1 MNAHTDQ
8 PARSELMRS
17 QPFLFAF
24 LLTISLA
31 IICVLLVF
39 YAGLRRGMD
48 HVTMFGPE
56 NEQAAIAIAL
66 SDVVYNLNEGYVG
79 YASVFN
85 KLVEV
90 WNRGAK
96 SGHDPIL
103 IENSSDRHLLNDAIS
118 TAASLGPQSPG
129 FVGDRWLITMIYTDV
144 GQVDFTKLA
153 FRIFGLTIESR
164 YYMFFMLILASAVF
178 YLLVFWN
185 HPICWIVLLCTLFSF
200 YIEVQTSVFTVS
212 MPTFSSE
219 RHGSALA
226 LIPLWHFTFL
236 LIKRKR
242 LSVVTVICTVAQLSI
257 MLLAVKIRGAAI
269 WMMLFVAALS
279 LALSANYL
287 RKLKSEPRRWRRL
300 LRLTITWPVALLVA
314 GLVISNEY
322 TKAKLHPVYFTD
334 DVMPYHGLW
343 ASAFVGLM
351 MLPQMIPQNSK
362 ALEMA
367 RNSSVDAAAFVATL
381 EYLND
386 VHFVPLPPDYPR
398 SMHPSLFSPWTGTY
412 KTKLFDDVMRRVV
425 IRALA
430 ENPIGTLKLYFYVK
444 PRDIVDTV
452 TKVLSD
458 SPNLTW
464 FWLLLFGGIVTIAVS
479 FPVRTNITDLELK
492 ETLLI
497 IGFAVPFAALPC
509 LWAWASSYSI
519 VDLLLIVFVFVQI
532 AIGAGGVSIM
542 RRLSSRICKPAPLQ
556 YSCTENRLPGSA
568 PRDDIGV

>member
-1 MNAHTDQ
+1 
-8 PARSELMRS
+8 
-17 QPFLFAF
+17 
-24 LLTISLA
+24 
-31 IICVLLVF
+31 
-39 YAGLRRGMD
+39 
-48 HVTMFGPE
+48 
-56 NEQAAIAIAL
+56 
-66 SDVVYNLNEGYVG
+66 
-79 YASVFN
+79 
-85 KLVEV
+85 
-90 WNRGAK
+90 
-96 SGHDPIL
+96 
-103 IENSSDRHLLNDAIS
+103 
-118 TAASLGPQSPG
+118 
-129 FVGDRWLITMIYTDV
+129 
-144 GQVDFTKLA
+144 
-153 FRIFGLTIESR
+153 SR
-164 YYMFFMLILASAVF
+164 YYMFFMLISASAVF

-200 YIEVQTSVFTVS
+200 YIEMQTSVFTVS

-242 LSVVTVICTVAQLSI
+242 PSVMTVICTVAQLSI

-444 PRDIVDTV
+444 PQDIVDTV

-458 SPNLTW
+458 
-464 FWLLLFGGIVTIAVS
+464 
-479 FPVRTNITDLELK
+479 
-492 ETLLI
+492 
-497 IGFAVPFAALPC
+497 
-509 LWAWASSYSI
+509 
-519 VDLLLIVFVFVQI
+519 
-532 AIGAGGVSIM
+532 
-542 RRLSSRICKPAPLQ
+542 
-556 YSCTENRLPGSA
+556 
-568 PRDDIGV
+568 